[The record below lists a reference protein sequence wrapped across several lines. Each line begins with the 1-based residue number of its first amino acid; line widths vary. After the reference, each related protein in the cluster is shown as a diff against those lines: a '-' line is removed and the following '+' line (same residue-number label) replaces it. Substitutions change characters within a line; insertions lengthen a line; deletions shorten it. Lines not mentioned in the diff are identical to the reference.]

1 MPLWSETFGAVQK
14 RVSDTGV
21 EAKTYGV
28 PGEPEGAAE
37 MAKWNPT

>member
-1 MPLWSETFGAVQK
+1 MPLWSETFGAIQK